1 MAIDK
6 QTRAEILRLYFAEK
20 WKIGTI
26 ARQLGVH
33 HNTVDRIV
41 GEAGVPVHLIPEAS
55 V

>member
-26 ARQLGVH
+26 ARQRSPQHAVSSPMPGC
-33 HNTVDRIV
+33 RCR
-41 GEAGVPVHLIPEAS
+41 
-55 V
+55 